1 MKRTQ
6 LYLNEDIWKA
16 LHIQSRQR
24 GTSISELVRQVV
36 RDKYGSSPTNRGRA
50 MQALVGIWKERTDLP
65 DSTIYVRQLRKG
77 KRLKRIA
84 S

>member
-16 LHIQSRQR
+16 LHVRSRQQ
-24 GTSISELVRQVV
+24 GTSISELVRQAV
-36 RDKYGSSPTNRGRA
+36 RDKYGSSPAGRRQA
-50 MQALVGIWKERTDLP
+50 MQALVGIWKDREDLP
-65 DSTIYVRQLRKG
+65 DSTTYMRRLRRG
-77 KRLKRIA
+77 KRLRRIV

>member
-6 LYLNEDIWKA
+6 LYLHEDIWKV
-16 LHIQSRQR
+16 LHIRSRQQR
-24 GTSISELVRQVV
+24 TSISDLVRQAV
-36 RDKYGSSPTNRGRA
+36 REKYGSSPVDRREA
-50 MQALVGIWKERTDLP
+50 MQALVGMRKDREDLR
-65 DSTIYVRQLRKG
+65 DSTDYVRRLRKG